1 MRMLHMFFELKGL
14 ESIKPPWLH
23 PSPTSSGCVVAT
35 AVYLFA
41 SQPFAGTDAVL
52 TWGKGWGGG
61 GVQLLTHAADLH
73 KPKAS
78 CLPLLLTQSYP
89 ASDEVLQRCPD

>member
-61 GVQLLTHAADLH
+61 GGGVGDTSSRPAQAKSHLSSSATQPVLTSL
-73 KPKAS
+73 
-78 CLPLLLTQSYP
+78 
-89 ASDEVLQRCPD
+89 

>member
-1 MRMLHMFFELKGL
+1 VRMLHMFFELKGL

-61 GVQLLTHAADLH
+61 GGAVTHSCCRPAQAQSLLSSSATH
-73 KPKAS
+73 P
-78 CLPLLLTQSYP
+78 
-89 ASDEVLQRCPD
+89 VLSSL